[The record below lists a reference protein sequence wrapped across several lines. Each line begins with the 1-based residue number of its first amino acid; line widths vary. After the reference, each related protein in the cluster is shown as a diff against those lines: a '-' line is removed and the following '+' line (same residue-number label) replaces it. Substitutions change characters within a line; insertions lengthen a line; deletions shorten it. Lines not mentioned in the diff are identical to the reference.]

1 MPGKNLLHRVDPR
14 LSNSVKDAFEGNMGA
29 RKGLIAASLGTGM
42 LVGGPLLAADQGPA
56 ETGGLEEIVVTAT
69 KRSESAQN
77 VPLSITTFG
86 ERELEQKA
94 VYSFIDYGTKVPNL
108 AFAMTGDGLG
118 TSRTISIR
126 GISGDN
132 TTGFY
137 IDETPLPDSIDPR
150 VLDIDHIEV
159 LRGPQGTLYGARSMG
174 GTVRIVTK
182 TPDMNN
188 LSVELHGGLSD
199 TWNSNRPNYSGDA
212 VINLPLVQDRLALRI
227 SGFYDE
233 EAGFFKRSYCNN
245 LSATANNLNATPTC
259 TPLSVYSN
267 PSAVS
272 VVGNVGALNTSGG
285 AISLTFKPTDNLTI
299 TPRLMM
305 QKALYDGFP
314 MADFNTDTANGYGY
328 PIPGPAIPPS
338 LPALHV
344 NDFIQAR
351 MFNVPEGGYDTWS
364 LASLVVNWKT
374 EIGDVVSSTAYFG
387 RKVYET
393 EDQSDWLYG
402 DLLAGYQAF
411 PDSDTEVKHYERVVE
426 ELRFVSQLSGPVQ
439 FVVGGFYSDLHGQL
453 PFSAYYPG
461 NVAPGVGNILLN
473 VFGTCPPNAPLGT
486 YLCLNPKKPD
496 EIFGTDYDTTIKEPA
511 VFGEVSYEFA
521 PAWKATIGLRW
532 SQVETT
538 AGGYQEGAVTE
549 SVQDYYAGVGQL
561 VDATVT
567 TKESSVT
574 PKVEVDYH
582 VNPDVMVYTTASKG
596 FRPGGLVPSVPAA
609 LCATQLPAGVTID
622 QTRQYKSDSL
632 WNYELGM
639 KSGWFDHRLTFNA
652 DAFYVDWK
660 NIQQLILLGCGFQYR
675 ANAGAATSK
684 GGEVEVNA
692 LPIQAL
698 QLTLGLGYQDA
709 KITQSGADSPQQPGD
724 PVFEVPNLTAS
735 ASATWTQPLWNMDR
749 IVPSIDYSYVG
760 RSFSANNLTG
770 LNAFETR
777 ERPGYGLLNSRIAYL
792 HEKWEVALVGKNL
805 TNTHANLADSRSIG
819 AETAGRPRLVTNQP
833 QTIGLE
839 FRTHF

>member
-1 MPGKNLLHRVDPR
+1 
-14 LSNSVKDAFEGNMGA
+14 MGA
-29 RKGLIAASLGTGM
+29 RNGLMMVSMAASL
-42 LVGGPLLAADQGPA
+42 LLGGELLAADQTPA
-56 ETGGLEEIVVTAT
+56 ETGGLQEIVVTAT

-86 ERELEQKA
+86 ARELEQKA
-94 VYSFIDYGTKVPNL
+94 VTSFIDYATKVPNL
-108 AFAMTGDGLG
+108 SFAMTGDGLG
-118 TSRTISIR
+118 TSRSISIR

-182 TPDMNN
+182 APDMNN
-188 LSVELHGGLSD
+188 FTVDLHGGLSG
-199 TWNSNRPNYSGDA
+199 TWNSDRPNYSGDA
-212 VINLPLVQDRLALRI
+212 VVNIPLIEDRLALRI
-227 SGFYDE
+227 SGFYDD
-233 EAGFFKRSYCNN
+233 EAGFLKRSYCNN
-245 LSATANNLNATPTC
+245 INSTANNLSATPTC
-259 TPLSVYSN
+259 TPLSVYTN
-267 PSAVS
+267 PSAVT
-272 VVGNVGALNTSGG
+272 VVGNVGALQISGG
-285 AISLTFKPTDNLTI
+285 AISLTFKPTDSLTI
-299 TPRLMM
+299 TPRFLT
-305 QKALYDGFP
+305 QKAEYDGFP
-314 MADFNTDTANGYGY
+314 MSDFDTNTGNGYGY
-328 PIPGPAIPPS
+328 PVPGTAIPPT

-351 MFNVPEGGYDTWS
+351 MFNEPEGGYDTWN
-364 LASLVVNWKT
+364 LASLVMNWKT
-374 EIGDVVSSTAYFG
+374 DIGDIVSSTAYFG
-387 RKVYET
+387 RKVYEI
-393 EDQSDWLYG
+393 EDQSDWLYA
-402 DLLAGYQAF
+402 DLLSGYQAI
-411 PDSDTEVKHYERVVE
+411 PGNVTEVKHYERVVE

-439 FVVGGFYSDLHGQL
+439 FVAGGFYSDLHGQL

-461 NVAPGVGNILLN
+461 NVVPGVGNILLN
-473 VFGTCPPNAPLGT
+473 VFGTCPRNAALGT
-486 YLCLNPKKPD
+486 YLCPNPKNPD
-496 EIFGTDYDTTIKEPA
+496 EIFGTNYNTTVKEPA
-511 VFGEVSYEFA
+511 VFGEVSYQFA
-521 PAWKATIGLRW
+521 PSWKATAGLRW

-561 VDATVT
+561 VDPTVT

-582 VNPDVMVYTTASKG
+582 VNPDVMAYTTAAKG

-609 LCATQLPAGVTID
+609 LCATQLPSGVTID

-632 WNYELGM
+632 WNYELGI
-639 KSGWFDHRLTFNA
+639 KSGWFDHRLTVNA

-684 GGEVEVNA
+684 GGELEVNG
-692 LPIQAL
+692 LPLPPL
-698 QLTLGLGYQDA
+698 QLSLGLGYQDA
-709 KITQSGADSPQQPGD
+709 KITQAGADSPQQPGD
-724 PVFEVPNLTAS
+724 PVFEVPNFTAN
-735 ASATWTQPLWNMDR
+735 ASATWTQPAWNADR
-749 IVPSIDYSYVG
+749 LIPGIDYSYIG
-760 RSFSANNLTG
+760 RSYSANNLSG
-770 LNAFETR
+770 LNAFATR
-777 ERPGYGLLNSRIAYL
+777 ERPGYALLNTRIAYE
-792 HEKWEVALVGKNL
+792 HEKWEFALVGKNL

-819 AETAGRPRLVTNQP
+819 AETTGRPRLVTNQP